1 MSLDALR
8 QRVQVPLPWAVTV
21 LAVITVGVFAGTW
34 LSGSP
39 IWLVALSTLVAAIL
53 TGFGLTVSGPL
64 FSNRVFRI
72 VSHLLLGLLGLF
84 VALLGTL
91 LGVAEGI
98 PGLRPVDVVVL
109 GSLWALGLTLVL
121 AGVLVFLEAHRYLG
135 PVARVG
141 LALAVV
147 WGLVVAVVLVDIAVH
162 LLEGF
167 DAAFVWALRDDL
179 VPFLAVFVAFVVLPA
194 LVFRQDLRDLRAR
207 EADGR

>member
-1 MSLDALR
+1 MNLEILR
-8 QRVQVPLPWAVTV
+8 QRVQIPIPWAVTIF
-21 LAVITVGVFAGTW
+21 AVITVGVFAGTW

-39 IWLVALSTLVAAIL
+39 IWLVTLSTLVAAIL
-53 TGFGLTVSGPL
+53 TGIGLTVSGPL
-64 FSNRVFRI
+64 FSNRVFRV

-91 LGVAEGI
+91 LGAAEGI
-98 PGLRPVDVVVL
+98 SALTLVDVVVL
-109 GSLWALGLTLVL
+109 GSFWGLGGTLVL
-121 AGVLVFLEAHRYLG
+121 AGVLVFFEAHRYLG

-141 LALAVV
+141 LVLAVV

-167 DAAFVWALRDDL
+167 DAAFVWGFRDDL
-179 VPFLAVFVAFVVLPA
+179 IPFLAVFVAFVVLPA
-194 LVFRQDLRDLRAR
+194 LVFRQDLRELRGR